1 MIALYVL
8 FCASAAVFVIACIVR
23 AVRYASAPIHLR
35 WELYPV
41 PHERADRAAHGGSYF
56 EDGDWWTRA
65 EHTNLIGE
73 LKVMLPEMLFLKAL
87 WEHNRK
93 LWYRSFT
100 FHFGLYMVIGS
111 LALLA
116 VAAVAGF
123 PALGMVYAPV
133 GLIGT
138 ALVILGAAGL
148 LARRLGDPELK
159 NYTVPAD
166 VFNLLFFIVTFAA
179 LGAGYLTR
187 PEGAPTMYEIARG
200 FLTFD
205 AAVSVPP
212 LLAAGLIAGAVLGA
226 YIPLTHMS
234 HFIAKYFTY
243 HSIRWDDQ
251 PLARRRDIER
261 RISEYLTYRPTWSA
275 KHLGADGK
283 KTWAEVAGDNPW
295 ATK

>member
-8 FCASAAVFVIACIVR
+8 FCASAAVFVVACLVR
-23 AVRYASAPIHLR
+23 TIRYAKAPIHLR

-56 EDGDWWTRA
+56 EDGDWWTKP
-65 EHTNLIGE
+65 EHSNLLGE
-73 LKVMLPEMLFLKAL
+73 WKVMLPEMLFLKAL

-93 LWYRSFT
+93 LWYRSFA
-100 FHFGLYMVIGS
+100 FHFGLYLVIGS

-123 PALGMVYAPV
+123 PALGVIYAPV

-148 LARRLGDPELK
+148 LVRRVSDTEMK
-159 NYTVPAD
+159 DYTVPAD
-166 VFNLLFFIVTFAA
+166 VFNLVFFIGTFAL
-179 LGAGYLTR
+179 LGAGWLTR
-187 PEGAPTMYEIARG
+187 PEGAPAMYDIARG
-200 FLTFD
+200 LLRFD
-205 AAVSVPP
+205 GGVSVPP
-212 LLAAGLIAGAVLGA
+212 LLAAGLIAGSVLAA

-251 PLARRRDIER
+251 PLPRRRAIQR
-261 RISEYLTYRPTWSA
+261 RIAECLTYRPTWSA
-275 KHLGADGK
+275 QHLSADGK
-283 KTWAEVAGDNPW
+283 KTWAEVAGENPW